1 MFDRKKRLCQGAI
14 GEIIFKLANGL
25 VTCFLYMVKFLPWC
39 VWRIRMWSWNVFLG
53 AEETSEINQSFATYS
68 TKSWHHKLLTNPR
81 ILPYFPPVSY
91 PFSKGISW
99 PSVQGPFLLGHQGS
113 RCHSCEWLGTGDLG
127 GRPQMSSQKKL
138 GKRWMVCEWSC
149 SQTFCWK
156 WPRFSNFRQDFSPGC
171 AEVKSGLVY
180 NHCYRSL
187 HATSPSGG
195 LPGCCI
201 LSIWPKFLK
210 PSYDPKQRKHTDKW
224 W

>member
-1 MFDRKKRLCQGAI
+1 MGWLHVF
-14 GEIIFKLANGL
+14 
-25 VTCFLYMVKFLPWC
+25 YMVKFLPWC

-127 GRPQMSSQKKL
+127 EGPKCPARRSLVNGEWFVNDHVLRHFVGNGRDFPIFA
-138 GKRWMVCEWSC
+138 RI
-149 SQTFCWK
+149 
-156 WPRFSNFRQDFSPGC
+156 FRQD
-171 AEVKSGLVY
+171 V
-180 NHCYRSL
+180 
-187 HATSPSGG
+187 
-195 LPGCCI
+195 
-201 LSIWPKFLK
+201 
-210 PSYDPKQRKHTDKW
+210 RKWKAA
-224 W
+224 